1 MYNMLRILKE
11 QYSNRRLILRLAL
24 HEQRSKYQ
32 LHYLGMLW
40 QVFNPLMQVMVF
52 WVIFGLGIR
61 GGKDVGDIPFFVWL
75 VIGLI
80 PWFYINPTVLQGAN
94 SVHQK
99 IRMVSKMKFPISVLP
114 SIVIVG
120 NGMSYLLMLGI
131 LGIILIVNQ
140 INPGLYI
147 LQLPYNFM
155 TLFIFLYVFTL
166 FSSTIATVIRDYY
179 QLLQAGMRMV
189 FFLTPILWVPN
200 TMPDWLSPFLQ
211 LNPFYYII
219 EGFRDTFLGRAWFF
233 ENLAYMSYF
242 WSGVLVL
249 AFIGS
254 YIHYK
259 FKDSFVD
266 YL

>member
-1 MYNMLRILKE
+1 MKNIYRIFKE
-11 QYSNRRLILRLAL
+11 QYDNRQLIFRLARY
-24 HEQRSKYQ
+24 EQRSKYQ

-40 QVFNPLMQVMVF
+40 QIFNPLMQVLVF
-52 WVIFGLGIR
+52 WAIFGLGIR
-61 GGKDVGDIPFFVWL
+61 GGQDVGETPFFVWL

-80 PWFYINPTVLQGAN
+80 PWFFISPTILQGSN

-120 NGMSYLLMLGI
+120 NAISFVLMLGI
-131 LGIILIVNQ
+131 LAIILLINKV
-140 INPGLYI
+140 NPGVYI
-147 LQLPYNFM
+147 LQLPYYLIS
-155 TLFIFLYVFTL
+155 LFAFLYVFTL
-166 FSSTIATVIRDYY
+166 FSSTIATIIRDYY
-179 QLLQAGMRMV
+179 QLLQAGMRMM
-189 FFLTPILWVPN
+189 FFLSPIVWVPY
-200 TMPDWLSPFLQ
+200 TMPDWMIVFLQ
-211 LNPFYYII
+211 LNPFYYIF
-219 EGFRDTFLGRAWFF
+219 EGFRDTLIGRAWFF
-233 ENLAYMSYF
+233 ENVTYMSYF
-242 WSGVLVL
+242 WTGILVL